1 MYECQCTCFLLL
13 QSFLEPRDSSEN
25 SSKRDDLHLACLQLH
40 AKQFMEAMLGRNM
53 HRCRKAIKVA
63 NRVQHKRH
71 SRVALCNAGYAGNRA
86 TADISCT

>member
-53 HRCRKAIKVA
+53 HRCNFGKQLKLLIVCSTKDTLV
-63 NRVQHKRH
+63 
-71 SRVALCNAGYAGNRA
+71 
-86 TADISCT
+86 